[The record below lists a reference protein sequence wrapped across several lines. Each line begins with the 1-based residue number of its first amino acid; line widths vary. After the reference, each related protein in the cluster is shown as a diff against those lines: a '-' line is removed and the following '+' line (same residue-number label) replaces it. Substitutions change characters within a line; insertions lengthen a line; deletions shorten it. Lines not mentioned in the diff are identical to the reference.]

1 MNYYCYL
8 VECANGAYYT
18 GWTVDPAR
26 RLKQHN
32 AGKGARYTRLYGPV
46 RLVYV
51 EAVPDRKAALKREL
65 AIAGSQHLFHFL
77 FFHYIA
83 EAYFSFNIYFIRLG
97 SCNW

>member
-1 MNYYCYL
+1 MNYFCYV

-51 EAVPDRKAALKREL
+51 EAVPNRNVALKREAEIKKL
-65 AIAGSQHLFHFL
+65 KHTGKSALIAQAKQNLVDQFVMDD
-77 FFHYIA
+77 A
-83 EAYFSFNIYFIRLG
+83 EY
-97 SCNW
+97 

>member
-51 EAVPDRKAALKREL
+51 EAVPDRKAALKREAEIKKMKHTGKTNL
-65 AIAGSQHLFHFL
+65 IAQTEQNLVDQF
-77 FFHYIA
+77 YINVA
-83 EAYFSFNIYFIRLG
+83 EN
-97 SCNW
+97 